1 MQLPPFNE
9 YLGTKVE
16 FRESGEARVVLDLA
30 PHHLN
35 MRGVAHGG
43 VISALLDTALG
54 GAVIAAIP
62 KEWWC
67 ATIHLSINYL
77 DGPRGGRL
85 IGEGRVTR
93 RGARVA
99 FAAGEVRD
107 ESGRLLATAEG
118 SWHLWTRKPG
128 AGPEVRKPYVQVEGT
143 GETVEVGK
151 ILAIGRNYADHVA
164 EMNAPKAGPP
174 VLFFKP
180 ATAVIHHGD
189 ASMLP
194 AGAGEVHH
202 EVELVAVIGKRGKR
216 IREEDALDHVM
227 GFAVGLDMTLRDI
240 QARAKEK
247 GTPWSLAKG
256 FDSSAPISRVMPQS
270 EVGDGSGLAI
280 RLTINGEE
288 RQASNTDHM
297 MRSVAE
303 LIAFASRTVTLERGD
318 LLFTGTPAGVG
329 PVHPGDSLTAEIDKI
344 GSLTVAVKA
353 EE

>member
-1 MQLPPFNE
+1 MQLPPFND

-16 FRESGEARVVLDLA
+16 LREAGEARVVLDLQ

-77 DGPRGGRL
+77 DGPRAGHL
-85 IGEGRVTR
+85 VAEGRVTR

-99 FAAGEVRD
+99 FAAGEVKD

-128 AGPEVRKPYVQVEGT
+128 SGPAPRKPYVQVEGT

-189 ASMLP
+189 SIVLP
-194 AGAGEVHH
+194 AGAGELHH
-202 EVELVAVIGKRGKR
+202 EVELVAVIGTRGKG
-216 IREEDALDHVM
+216 ISEENALDHVL

-240 QARAKEK
+240 QAQAKKK

-256 FDSSAPISRVMPQS
+256 FDGSAPVSRVMPRDR
-270 EVGDGSGLAI
+270 VGDGSGLAI
-280 RLTINGEE
+280 RLTVNGEQ
-288 RQASNTDHM
+288 RQSSRTDQM
-297 MRSVAE
+297 MRSVSE

-318 LLFTGTPAGVG
+318 LVFTGTPAGVG
-329 PVHPGDSLTAEIDKI
+329 PVSPGDTLTAEIENI
-344 GSLTVAVKA
+344 GSLTVSVS
-353 EE
+353 EES

>member
-1 MQLPPFNE
+1 MKLPPFNE

-16 FRESGEARVVLDLA
+16 FLESGTARVVLDLK

-43 VISALLDTALG
+43 VISALLDSALG
-54 GAVIAAIP
+54 GAVISSIP

-77 DGPRGGRL
+77 DGPRAGRL
-85 IGEGRVTR
+85 VATGQVTR

-99 FAAGEVRD
+99 FAGGEVRD
-107 ESGRLLATAEG
+107 ESGRLLASAEG

-128 AGPEVRKPYVQVEGT
+128 SGPAPRKPYVQVEGT

-164 EMNAPKAGPP
+164 EMNGPKAGPP

-180 ATAVIHHGD
+180 ASAVIHHGD
-189 ASMLP
+189 AIVAP
-194 AGAGEVHH
+194 AGAGELHH
-202 EVELVAVIGKRGKR
+202 EVELVAVIGARGKR
-216 IREEDALDHVM
+216 IREEDALDHVL

-240 QARAKEK
+240 QAEAKEK

-256 FDSSAPISRVMPQS
+256 FDSSAPISRVMPRDQ
-270 EVGDGSGLAI
+270 VGDGSGLAI
-280 RLTINGEE
+280 RLTVNGEE
-288 RQASNTDHM
+288 RQSSRTDHM

-303 LIAFASRTVTLERGD
+303 LITFASRTVTLERGD

-329 PVHPGDSLTAEIDKI
+329 PVSPGDTLTAEIEKI
-344 GSLTVAVKA
+344 GTLTVQVRA

>member
-16 FRESGEARVVLDLA
+16 LREAGEARVVLDLK

-54 GAVIAAIP
+54 GAVIASIP

-67 ATIHLSINYL
+67 ATIQLSINYL
-77 DGPRGGRL
+77 DGPRGGHL
-85 IGEGRVTR
+85 IAEGRVTR

-99 FAAGEVRD
+99 FAAGEVKD

-128 AGPEVRKPYVQVEGT
+128 SSPAPRKPYVQVEGT

-174 VLFFKP
+174 VLFLKP

-189 ASMLP
+189 SIVLP

-202 EVELVAVIGKRGKR
+202 EVELVAVIGEGGKA
-216 IREEDALDHVM
+216 IREEDALNHVL
-227 GFAVGLDMTLRDI
+227 GYAVGLDMTLRDI
-240 QARAKEK
+240 QAKAKEK

-256 FDSSAPISRVMPQS
+256 FDSSAPVSRVMPKDQ
-270 EVGDGSGLAI
+270 VGDGSGLAI
-280 RLTINGEE
+280 RLTINGEQ
-288 RQASNTDHM
+288 RQSSRTDLM

-303 LIAFASRTVTLERGD
+303 LIAFASKTVTLERGD

-329 PVHPGDSLTAEIDKI
+329 PVNPGDSLTAEIEKI
-344 GSLTVAVKA
+344 GALTVSVRA